1 MSKSLVGLQ
10 TNNIRK
16 GIFISHSVHQFIDFQ
31 QMNIELFLKTNIKNL
46 IYLSRELLFIRMYV
60 YADQNYFQFL
70 LDKMLSLFSLN
81 PISLKNSKQ
90 MLPPNDLG

>member
-46 IYLSRELLFIRMYV
+46 IYVLLFIRMYV

>member
-16 GIFISHSVHQFIDFQ
+16 GIFISHSVHQFIGFQ

-46 IYLSRELLFIRMYV
+46 IYVLLFIKMYV